1 MRVLRIEL
9 CQRWR
14 VRLRLNGT
22 LTSGSGPTR
31 TRSAP
36 LAGNGRV
43 PRYRTTGGCPARRPM

>member
-9 CQRWR
+9 RQRWR

-31 TRSAP
+31 ARSAP
-36 LAGNGRV
+36 FEGHLRV
-43 PRYRTTGGCPARRPM
+43 PRCRTTGGRPVWRAM

>member
-1 MRVLRIEL
+1 MRILRIEF

-31 TRSAP
+31 ARRGP
-36 LAGNGRV
+36 LAGNDRAS
-43 PRYRTTGGCPARRPM
+43 RYRTPGGCPARRPM

>member
-1 MRVLRIEL
+1 MRVLRIEF

-31 TRSAP
+31 ARRAP
-36 LAGNGRV
+36 LAGNDRAS
-43 PRYRTTGGCPARRPM
+43 RYRTPGGCPAWRPM